1 VIVNGSSNRCV
12 DWWASHLESEE
23 NEKVHLVKSYGLRSA
38 TIPGMLEEMMDLARG
53 TNCQNPFYQIN
64 MNPASGEVLS
74 DEQWDRAR
82 QIAEKQHGLE
92 GQAYFMVIH
101 IKHGRE
107 HPHFVY
113 SRIKLETMRAISDSH
128 DARKNHA
135 IARRIEREF
144 GLRKVIGPYD
154 REPGTPRPKRAP
166 RPWEMYRDKQHGLDT
181 RHIQTQVTGLLR
193 QSENGKAFKSALEQ
207 HGYELVTGRRG
218 LLILDSAG
226 HEHSLAR
233 RCGMPMKQ
241 VLAFMREVDLKALP
255 AVEQAK
261 AQLRE
266 QKRAG
271 LEAPQEAPGYS
282 QETPAVI
289 WPAYHRSGNA
299 KPQQNPQ
306 EREPRPWRPEPPPGT
321 PGWRPRPI
329 LQQAEG
335 AKNRTSLAG
344 TLRRHFRELATS
356 VTPAPAQPR
365 RAKETPLLLCGRGR
379 PARPPARS
387 GGIPAFRPHHPK

>member
-1 VIVNGSSNRCV
+1 
-12 DWWASHLESEE
+12 
-23 NEKVHLVKSYGLRSA
+23 
-38 TIPGMLEEMMDLARG
+38 
-53 TNCQNPFYQIN
+53 
-64 MNPASGEVLS
+64 
-74 DEQWDRAR
+74 
-82 QIAEKQHGLE
+82 
-92 GQAYFMVIH
+92 
-101 IKHGRE
+101 
-107 HPHFVY
+107 VY

-166 RPWEMYRDKQHGLDT
+166 RPWEMYRDKRHGLDT
-181 RHIQTQVTGLLR
+181 RDIQAQVTALRR
-193 QSENGKAFKSALEQ
+193 QSENGKAFRAALEA
-207 HGYELVTGRRG
+207 HGYQLVTGKRG

-255 AVEQAK
+255 VVEQAK

-266 QKRAG
+266 QKRAR
-271 LEAPQEAPGYS
+271 LDAPQEAPGDS

-289 WPAYHRSGNA
+289 WPTHHRSGNA
-299 KPQQNPQ
+299 KPPQ
-306 EREPRPWRPEPPPGT
+306 HPEERELRPWRPEPPPGP
-321 PGWRPRPI
+321 PGRRPRPI

-335 AKNRTSLAG
+335 ARNRTSLAE

-356 VTPAPAQPR
+356 VTPAPGQR
-365 RAKETPLLLCGRGR
+365 RHAWETPLLLCDRGR

-387 GGIPAFRPHHPK
+387 GGIPAFRPPHPK